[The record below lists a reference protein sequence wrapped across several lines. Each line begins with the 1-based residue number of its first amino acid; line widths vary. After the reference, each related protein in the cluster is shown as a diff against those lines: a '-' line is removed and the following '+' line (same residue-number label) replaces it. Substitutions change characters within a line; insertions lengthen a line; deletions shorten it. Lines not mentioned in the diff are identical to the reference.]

1 MRGRQSLMMGALALM
16 ITVGVAAAD
25 AQSIGTFRWQLQP
38 YCNVVT
44 LAVTQVGGIYRV
56 EGTDDQ
62 CGGAA
67 DKASAIGTAF
77 PNPDGTIGFGL
88 TIVVTPGGAPVHV
101 DAALAP
107 GGFDGTWKDSAG
119 DSGTFK
125 FTPGAPTGG
134 QPRPQPIGGKGPAG
148 VIFAKGGYIVAPGGT
163 GEPLPQ
169 TGLRTMML
177 WHAGKSAFRAG
188 EYMNNEWGEANIGIH
203 SAALGFGTTASGTE
217 STALGLETT
226 ASGAA
231 STATGYRTIASA
243 SSAFAAGGS
252 SEARGRASF
261 AAGDAVKATAAAS
274 SAFGTRSNASGAS
287 AFAAGQETVAAGD
300 AATAL
305 GERAY
310 ALGSHAIAGGYLAS
324 AAGDF
329 SVVLGA
335 NASAAA
341 GAHGSFVF
349 GDLSVP
355 QQNALVSTNP
365 NEFVGRFAGGYHLFS
380 NAALTTGV
388 RVAPGANAW
397 SSLSDV
403 NSKEHFR
410 DLDHDDVLA
419 KIAAMPVREWNYKS
433 QDAAIRHMGPTAQD
447 FRAAFGLGED
457 PLRISTIDA
466 DGVALAAIRALEWRT
481 RTRDEAASTEIEAL
495 KAELAALRA
504 TVAALAAQQR

>member
-1 MRGRQSLMMGALALM
+1 MRKRQGLTMGALALVT
-16 ITVGVAAAD
+16 TVGVAAAD

-44 LAVTQVGGIYRV
+44 LAVTQVGGIYRL

-67 DKASAIGTAF
+67 DKASAVGTAF

-134 QPRPQPIGGKGPAG
+134 QPRPLPIGGTNPSG
-148 VIFAKGGYIVAPGGT
+148 VTFGKGGYIVAPGSAGS
-163 GEPLPQ
+163 PLPQ
-169 TGLRTMML
+169 TGLRHMML

-188 EYMNNEWGEANIGIH
+188 YYGNSEWADANIGYY
-203 SAALGFGTTASGTE
+203 SAALGNSTTASADN
-217 STALGLETT
+217 STALGVETT
-226 ASGAA
+226 ASGGA
-231 STATGYRTIASA
+231 STATGSKTLASGPHSFAGGLMSQATGRAAMAAGEGAKADGAASA
-243 SSAFAAGGS
+243 
-252 SEARGRASF
+252 
-261 AAGDAVKATAAAS
+261 
-274 SAFGTRSNASGAS
+274 AFGTRSNASGTS
-287 AFAAGQETVAAGD
+287 AFAAGQETVASG
-300 AATAL
+300 AASTAF
-305 GERAY
+305 GERSY

-324 AAGDF
+324 AGGDF

-335 NASAAA
+335 NAAATAAA
-341 GAHGSFVF
+341 RGSFVF
-349 GDLSVP
+349 GDLSTP
-355 QQNALVSTNP
+355 QNFLASTNP

-481 RTRDEAASTEIEAL
+481 RTGDEAARSEIEAL
-495 KAELAALRA
+495 KAEVAALRA
-504 TVAALAAQQR
+504 TVAALAGQQR